1 MIKNFIHI
9 VFLLL
14 HLICILSYGQNS
26 NNTPTNELY
35 GYYQKGQNYKTI
47 HPKIEDYEALMAWNG
62 FIFLRTEIVSEQ
74 DYKLIFS
81 KKYEDGFTLKI
92 QIHYQFME
100 SYFRIKVEKMEVILA
115 NGDVMNY
122 TENLS
127 NPTIKNQY
135 EKIYQWFVIELIKKI
150 NPLKTFTKEE
160 FQEAIN
166 NYDKL

>member
-1 MIKNFIHI
+1 MNKNLII

-14 HLICILSYGQNS
+14 HLICIFSYGQKT
-26 NNTPTNELY
+26 NNTPTTELY
-35 GYYQKGQNYKTI
+35 GYYQKGQNFKSI

-62 FIFLRTEIVSEQ
+62 FIFLRTEKVSEQ

-100 SYFRIKVEKMEVILA
+100 SYFRIKIEKMEVILA
-115 NGDVMNY
+115 NGDVLNY

-135 EKIYQWFVIELIKKI
+135 EKMYQWFVIELIKKI
-150 NPLKTFTKEE
+150 NSLKTFTKEE
-160 FQEAIN
+160 FQQAVN
-166 NYDKL
+166 NNNKP

>member
-1 MIKNFIHI
+1 MNKNLII

-14 HLICILSYGQNS
+14 HLICIFSYGQKT
-26 NNTPTNELY
+26 NNTPTTELY
-35 GYYQKGQNYKTI
+35 GYYQKGQNFKSI

-62 FIFLRTEIVSEQ
+62 FIFLRTEKVSEQ

-100 SYFRIKVEKMEVILA
+100 SYFRIKIEKMEVILA
-115 NGDVMNY
+115 NGDVLNY

-135 EKIYQWFVIELIKKI
+135 EKMYQWFVIELIKKI
-150 NPLKTFTKEE
+150 KPQKTFTKEE
-160 FQEAIN
+160 FQQAVN
-166 NYDKL
+166 NNNKP